1 MEAIT
6 RLPGGVA
13 YVVVITMAI
22 AAVAFLGRGVEAR
35 VRRASAQPAS

>member
-13 YVVVITMAI
+13 YVFVLTAAI
-22 AAVAFLGRGVEAR
+22 AALAFLGRTLES
-35 VRRASAQPAS
+35 RRLRAAAAQA